1 MCHDKISTL
10 FKNIQVLNSDRK
22 SLLKST
28 ITNTLNRLRQAEKVS
43 NRSTKSV
50 ALLAVSKKFPAT
62 DIRLAHEFGLNDFGE
77 NYANELH
84 EKAIQLADLP
94 CIKWHFIG
102 PIQSNKI
109 KLIAQHATWV
119 HSVASLS
126 HAQQL
131 GKKRCATV
139 LSPLQICVQV
149 NISSEA
155 QKSGVAPNE
164 LARLLVALTQIE
176 GLTLRGLMC
185 IAQQTD
191 DTQLIAEQFK
201 KMAILFASLQKM
213 YPQMD
218 TLSMGMS
225 SDLYLA
231 IASGSTLVRVGSALF
246 GLRQNNLKINIIQK
260 KVI

>member
-1 MCHDKISTL
+1 M
-10 FKNIQVLNSDRK
+10 NSDRK
-22 SLLKST
+22 TLLKTT
-28 ITNTLNRLRQAEKVS
+28 INNTLGRLRQAEQAS
-43 NRSTKSV
+43 NRPLNSV
-50 ALLAVSKKFPAT
+50 ALLAVSKHFPAT
-62 DIRLAHEFGLNDFGE
+62 DIRLAHELGLNDFGE

-84 EKAIQLADLP
+84 DKAVQLADLS
-94 CIKWHFIG
+94 CLTWHFIG

-131 GKKRCATV
+131 GKKRYAN
-139 LSPLQICVQV
+139 LLAPLQICVQV
-149 NISSEA
+149 NISGEA

-164 LARLLVALTQIE
+164 LARLLAALAQIE

-191 DTQLIAEQFK
+191 DTQLITQQFK
-201 KMAILFASLQKM
+201 KMAILLSSLQKT

-225 SDLYLA
+225 GDLSLA
-231 IASGSTLVRVGSALF
+231 VASGSTLVRIGSALF
-246 GLRQNNLKINIIQK
+246 GQR
-260 KVI
+260 